1 MHEHYKLLVS
11 AVIDGEATDEERAE
25 LAAHI
30 AECPECA
37 ALLEAYSAVGA
48 ELADEVEPPAK
59 LAEGIMYRVRN
70 EKKKR
75 RFAFGRFT
83 AIAAA
88 AIVIIFAGRFALS
101 GMFKAGSA
109 DPNAPTGSDAPAVS
123 GFEDI
128 DGVNRG
134 PVTSNIPL
142 APAAPDAYGDV
153 ADSSEAATPGEPG
166 SEYLVT
172 ADPRAGEL
180 MLLVLDHPDVAAI
193 YVVPADAAEAA
204 VESATANSMSG
215 GNWYE
220 LPAGEGEA
228 LADKADNV
236 IYLQDGAETCIIVVY
251 YD

>member
-1 MHEHYKLLVS
+1 MHEYYRMLVS
-11 AVIDGEATDEERAE
+11 AAIDGEATEAE
-25 LAAHI
+25 LAELEEHI
-30 AECPECA
+30 AGCPECA
-37 ALLEAYSAVGA
+37 ALLEAYKSVGS
-48 ELADEVEPPAK
+48 ELAVEAEPPAK
-59 LAEGIMYRVRN
+59 LAEGVMYRVRN

-109 DPNAPTGSDAPAVS
+109 DPNDPTGSDTPSVS
-123 GFEDI
+123 DLEDI

-134 PVTSNIPL
+134 PATSNIPL
-142 APAAPDAYGDV
+142 APGATGPD
-153 ADSSEAATPGEPG
+153 SPEAAEPSEPG
-166 SEYLVT
+166 SSYVVT

>member
-11 AVIDGEATDEERAE
+11 AVIDGEATDDERAE
-25 LAAHI
+25 LAKHI

-48 ELADEVEPPAK
+48 ELADGVEPPAK
-59 LAEGIMYRVRN
+59 LAEGIMYRVKN

-88 AIVIIFAGRFALS
+88 AIVIVVAGRFALS
-101 GMFKAGSA
+101 GLFRAGSA
-109 DPNAPTGSDAPAVS
+109 EPKDAAAPQAV
-123 GFEDI
+123 GDVEDM

-134 PVTSNIPL
+134 PLTSNIPL
-142 APAAPDAYGDV
+142 APSAADPDTYGDV
-153 ADSSEAATPGEPG
+153 SAEPSEPG
-166 SEYLVT
+166 SSYLVT

-180 MLLVLDHPDVAAI
+180 MILVLDHPDVAAI
-193 YVVPADAAEAA
+193 YA
-204 VESATANSMSG
+204 VSGDVEIDTEGSVANAISG
-215 GNWYE
+215 GEWYE
-220 LPAGEGEA
+220 LPAEEGEA

>member
-48 ELADEVEPPAK
+48 ELADGVEPPAK
-59 LAEGIMYRVRN
+59 LAEGIMYRVKN

-109 DPNAPTGSDAPAVS
+109 DPNDAAGSDTPAVS
-123 GFEDI
+123 DIEDI
-128 DGVNRG
+128 DGVHRG
-134 PVTSNIPL
+134 PFNTTVPL
-142 APAAPDAYGDV
+142 GPGSYGDD
-153 ADSSEAATPGEPG
+153 ASESGEPG
-166 SEYLVT
+166 SDYLVT

-180 MLLVLDHPDVAAI
+180 MILVLDHPDVAAI
-193 YVVPADAAEAA
+193 YA
-204 VESATANSMSG
+204 VSGDVEVDTEGSVANAISG

-220 LPAGEGEA
+220 LPAEEGEA